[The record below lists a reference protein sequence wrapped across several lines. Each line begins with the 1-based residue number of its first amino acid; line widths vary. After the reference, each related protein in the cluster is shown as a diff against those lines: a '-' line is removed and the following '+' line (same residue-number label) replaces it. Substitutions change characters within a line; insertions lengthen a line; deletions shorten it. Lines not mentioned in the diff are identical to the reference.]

1 MGLSS
6 HRALKWLLLRP
17 PSVWILSHP
26 GVGEQR
32 TSPYDPPLLHPPN
45 TLPLDALPAHWS
57 SKSDLNQLLGN
68 PLKALS
74 LSVFPK
80 KMTRPH
86 PTYLTE
92 QLRGLVERTQA
103 PGL

>member
-6 HRALKWLLLRP
+6 QRALRWLLLRP

-32 TSPYDPPLLHPPN
+32 TSPYDPPPLHPPN

-57 SKSDLNQLLGN
+57 SKPDLNQPLGE

-92 QLRGLVERTQA
+92 QLWGLVEWTQA